1 MKILETEETDWKYS
15 WDHRLQSSSLFSF
28 QGLES
33 LLSWKFPP
41 TEATNRNME
50 RISSSTIRCFILS
63 EENNRR
69 CVWFRKNVGQ
79 YARNYMVIKYKTP
92 VVIMCAAVS
101 ENPTFCCQAYEHRIW
116 KCTSASY
123 VRENEQ
129 LPCWRHSEF
138 PLAASRTGSPQHCC
152 S

>member
-92 VVIMCAAVS
+92 VVINV
-101 ENPTFCCQAYEHRIW
+101 CCSIRKPHILLSSIW
-116 KCTSASY
+116 ASY
-123 VRENEQ
+123 LKMHKCKLRQ
-129 LPCWRHSEF
+129 RKR
-138 PLAASRTGSPQHCC
+138 AATLLEAFRVSSGSK
-152 S
+152 